1 MSRVSPTGLT
11 NEYNRGTVE
20 DKFRE
25 VCNQL
30 NGLSEG
36 RIANR
41 NNALASTPTAGT
53 FKQGD
58 FVANSTPSE
67 AGTAGGKYIVTGWI
81 CTVSGTPGTFKES
94 RVLTGG

>member
-11 NEYNRGTVE
+11 NEYNRGAVE

-25 VCNQL
+25 VCAQL
-30 NGLSEG
+30 NGFSEG

-41 NNALASTPTAGT
+41 NNALTSIPTTGT
-53 FKQGD
+53 FTQGD

-67 AGTAGGKYIVTGWI
+67 AGTAGSKYIVTGWI
-81 CTVSGTPGTFKES
+81 CTVSGTPGTFKEA